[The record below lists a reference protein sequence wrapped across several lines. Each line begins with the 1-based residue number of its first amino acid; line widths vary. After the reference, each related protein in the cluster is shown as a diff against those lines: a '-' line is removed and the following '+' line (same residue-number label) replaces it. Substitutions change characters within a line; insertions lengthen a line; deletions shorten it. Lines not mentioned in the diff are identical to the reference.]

1 MFNERRHETMW
12 GKKKK
17 KQASKKN
24 KELKTL
30 YAEEE

>member
-1 MFNERRHETMW
+1 MKEDMKPC
-12 GKKKK
+12 GAKKKK